1 MGWNEGIKLGLTAYE
16 NAMARQQ
23 QERTDKRAE
32 ERFAMDKDRITREN
46 AWQDEERGR
55 VRRDWGVTD
64 KLNTEIDAYR
74 EGALKDLRQPWA
86 ESNWQAQQG
95 LAPRTAPSYELDGY
109 DFRSAQAPPPYA
121 PAQGLEPAYI
131 KRQREAL
138 AGQVSVAGRDRG
150 AIAAAVEKD
159 RSLEMNNTSAQINS
173 YVLNADPTQLAEL
186 ASKVTLDKRNKYE
199 IKVDTKTGMSTVV
212 HENKNVELTRDQLG
226 KFMAASYRLK
236 QGDMTAAGDIEAIDT
251 KLTGIVKDSLAT
263 ASTLANTAND
273 VNNKNKD
280 LEIKSNTQANQ
291 DAHWTRSDANQAANN
306 SAQAAHWTRSDA
318 NQAAHYATA
327 GKTQRGAPV
336 QLVNAKGDTG
346 LFYLDKTNAGGMVE
360 MPAGWRFPSQKA
372 GTDVIKGEDGSSFIV
387 DSRTKRPL
395 GRYAANGDL
404 VPVGVDKWD
413 DKEVAKAWGLK
424 GVSRE
429 PGQDSETGVVSF
441 QYFDEKDPS
450 RPGLTSPE
458 AVLQRRA
465 EEDKLR
471 KALPGL
477 RPSSNSSGQAPVFY
491 SNLNPGAMPVAAR
504 GLAGPVAASR
514 AGSEDADRVELRYK
528 ISSKMPLTPDEKR
541 RARIYGFP
549 SN

>member
-16 NAMARQQ
+16 NAQARQQ
-23 QERTDKRAE
+23 RERENTRAD
-32 ERFAMDKDRITREN
+32 ERFAMDKERITREN
-46 AWQDEERGR
+46 LWQDEQRG
-55 VRRDWGVTD
+55 VQRDEWAYKKQSDADV
-64 KLNTEIDAYR
+64 DAYR
-74 EGALKDLRQPWA
+74 KATEARINSPWTDP
-86 ESNWQAQQG
+86 NWQAQAGLRPTTSQG
-95 LAPRTAPSYELDGY
+95 FEGNEAPA
-109 DFRSAQAPPPYA
+109 YA
-121 PAQGLEPAYI
+121 PMQGLEPAYI

-138 AGQVSVAGRDRG
+138 LDQVRVAGRDRG
-150 AIAAAVEKD
+150 AITAAGNQD
-159 RSLEMNNTSAQINS
+159 RALEMNNTSAQINS

-186 ASKVTLDKRNKYE
+186 ASKVTLDPRNKYE

-212 HENKNVELTRDQLG
+212 HEDKKVELTRDQLG

-236 QGDMTAAGDIEAIDT
+236 QGDMTAAGDIEAIDI

-280 LEIKSNTQANQ
+280 LEIKSATQA
-291 DAHWTRSDANQAANN
+291 DASARNKILDRDATRTAGENTRHNMAQELNERNRIAAANK
-306 SAQAAHWTRSDA
+306 A
-318 NQAAHYATA
+318 
-327 GKTQRGAPV
+327 QRGAPV
-336 QLVNAKGDTG
+336 QLVNEKGNTG

-360 MPAGWRFPSQKA
+360 LPAGWRFPSQKA
-372 GTDVIKGEDGSSFIV
+372 GTDVIKGEDGTSIIV

-404 VPVGVDKWD
+404 VPVGVDKWA
-413 DKEVAKAWGLK
+413 DKEVAKAWGVK

-429 PGQDSETGVVSF
+429 PGQDSESGVVSF
-441 QYFDEKDPS
+441 QYFDDKDPS
-450 RPGLTSPE
+450 RPGLPSPE
-458 AVLQRRA
+458 AVLQRRT

-491 SNLNPGAMPVAAR
+491 SNLNPGAMPVAAP

-514 AGSEDADRVELRYK
+514 AGSQDADRIELRYK
-528 ISSKMPLTPDEKR
+528 ISSKIPLNPDEKR